1 MLENS
6 RAKLAKKNAS
16 QDGTVPAVAA
26 GEAIITASAGAYRAS
41 CTVTVT
47 GADVDVLPS
56 TEPTET
62 VDQLPDGLNDEGD
75 WSRSESE
82 FEKGV
87 KLHIMGPKPGDLP
100 MVRLKWK

>member
-1 MLENS
+1 MVLFVERSGEFEYAAKVKNLE
-6 RAKLAKKNAS
+6 
-16 QDGTVPAVAA
+16 V
-26 GEAIITASAGAYRAS
+26 
-41 CTVTVT
+41 
-47 GADVDVLPS
+47 
-56 TEPTET
+56 
-62 VDQLPDGLNDEGD
+62 

>member
-1 MLENS
+1 MRDRVLFVERS
-6 RAKLAKKNAS
+6 GERLY
-16 QDGTVPAVAA
+16 AA
-26 GEAIITASAGAYRAS
+26 RLRLK
-41 CTVTVT
+41 V
-47 GADVDVLPS
+47 
-56 TEPTET
+56 
-62 VDQLPDGLNDEGD
+62 